1 MTDQETDQEAPTP
14 EGEEEGHSKLEEY
27 FRPVVED
34 EGLRPVVAAVLIG
47 LATIIGWGLLM
58 AVRDRKPTAIIAML
72 LLAMMSTEWIVRAR
86 RNNGRLGAAGWS
98 IVVLWGASAIFALGG
113 HFTGYL

>member
-1 MTDQETDQEAPTP
+1 MTEPDEVP
-14 EGEEEGHSKLEEY
+14 ERDDDESESAIEKY

-34 EGLRPVVAAVLIG
+34 EGLRPVVLSVLIG
-47 LATIIGWGLLM
+47 LSTVIGWGLLL
-58 AVRDRKPTAIIAML
+58 AVRDRRPTAIIAIL

-98 IVVLWGASAIFALGG
+98 VIVIWIASALFAIGG
-113 HFTGYL
+113 EYTGYL

>member
-1 MTDQETDQEAPTP
+1 MSEPNRSELREDTEDRTGQ
-14 EGEEEGHSKLEEY
+14 SKLEGY

-47 LATIIGWGLLM
+47 LSTVLGYGILL
-58 AVRDRKPTAIIAML
+58 AVRDRRPAAIIAVVL
-72 LLAMMSTEWIVRAR
+72 LGLMSTEWIVRAR

-98 IVVLWGASAIFALGG
+98 VVVLWTASAIVAVGG
-113 HFTGYL
+113 EYTGYL